1 MRGAAVFAGCGPA
14 IAAPPVKTSGSVA
27 PAIAQLQSCDARC
40 VQTLHYC
47 NTTFCRA
54 KRFTTCRSP
63 DFPLGGRDFLGAGI
77 GQPPAPAPPN
87 GTAPK
92 RRVGLRISHWLLR
105 VST

>member
-54 KRFTTCRSP
+54 KRFTRWRSS
-63 DFPLGGRDFLGAGI
+63 DFPLGGRDCLGAGV
-77 GQPPAPAPPN
+77 GEAV
-87 GTAPK
+87 TAC
-92 RRVGLRISHWLLR
+92 RRAHLPLVTESVNL
-105 VST
+105 TTF